1 MATAPPRAPRE
12 TCRPSSS
19 NLAPMGRFDNRRDR
33 VLIGAIAA
41 TCLAIAGVLI
51 AVVVTTPSHKSAGVI
66 TGGGAASTTTPPPAS
81 VAGTTSTVPR
91 PPHFDT
97 PEAAMTYLASAWNRN
112 DQVELD
118 HVTNPA
124 ARAELAG
131 MHDEAVNL
139 RLNHC
144 DRRPVGDYVC
154 FFDHDYP
161 AGTSTTLPG
170 GVGHATFLV
179 GPALTPGWY
188 MTVFEGC
195 G

>member
-1 MATAPPRAPRE
+1 
-12 TCRPSSS
+12 
-19 NLAPMGRFDNRRDR
+19 MGRFDDRRDR
-33 VLIGAIAA
+33 VLIAAIAA
-41 TCLAIAGVLI
+41 TCAAIAGVLV
-51 AVVVTTPSHKSAGVI
+51 AVVLTTPSHKSAGVVI
-66 TGGGAASTTTPPPAS
+66 GAATTTTPTATSVVTTTPPS
-81 VAGTTSTVPR
+81 VPR

-97 PEAAMTYLASAWNRN
+97 PEAAMAYLASAWNRN
-112 DQVELD
+112 DVVELD

-124 ARAELAG
+124 ARAQLAG
-131 MHDEAVNL
+131 MHSEAVNL

-144 DRRPVGDYVC
+144 TRRPQGDYVC

-170 GVGHATFLV
+170 GLGHAQFLV